1 MPDMGFPGRRSIL
14 RRFLGILDSGSLGPA
29 YLFVGPEGSGKEA
42 TALEIARLVDCP
54 RKPACSA
61 PRFCESCL
69 KMISFQHPDL
79 CWLGPAPATVSE
91 AAVVELLSAK
101 RENCFHQSPFAAS
114 SRLTIGNPGDPGPL
128 TIRALLRFLRH
139 APFQG
144 RYKVAVITDG
154 HRLTDEAAN
163 AILKTLEEPPP
174 ASLTFL
180 LAPHRAGILPTILS
194 RCQQVRFD
202 PYTED
207 ELAELL
213 ADYRG
218 VPPRTAAGVARAADG
233 NARKAMAL
241 LEPQA
246 MALQTWAGELLEWI
260 HARRAGAAHLSAEA
274 IHLGRIPADM
284 MPPESDPLPEARDL
298 AARRE
303 RAIQLCE
310 MLALYYSELLSC
322 RERGEAWKPRLPQAA
337 GKIRPLA
344 EKRTSPTLL
353 RDIARIEAA
362 KEEIDRNLNIGL
374 TMASLFQGLIDHAV
388 RDQEELAARA

>member
-1 MPDMGFPGRRSIL
+1 LPNTGFPGRRSVL
-14 RRFLGILDSGSLGPA
+14 TRFLGILNSGALGPA

-42 TALEIARLVDCP
+42 TALEIARVVNCP
-54 RKPACSA
+54 RSETCAA
-61 PRFCESCL
+61 PPFCESCL
-69 KMISFQHPDL
+69 KMLSFQHPDL
-79 CWLGPAPATVSE
+79 CWLGPAPATISE

-114 SRLTIGNPGDPGPL
+114 SRISIGNPDDPGPL

-139 APFQG
+139 ASFQG
-144 RYKVAVITDG
+144 RYKVVVITDG

-180 LAPHRAGILPTILS
+180 LTNHRTGLLPTILS

-202 PYTED
+202 PYAED
-207 ELAELL
+207 ELAQLL
-213 ADYRG
+213 TDYRG
-218 VPPRTAAGVARAADG
+218 VPAKTAAGVARAADG

-246 MALQTWAGELLEWI
+246 MALQVWAGELLDWI
-260 HARRAGAAHLSAEA
+260 HARRAGAVHLAAEA
-274 IHLGRIPADM
+274 VHLGRIPADM
-284 MPPESDPLPEARDL
+284 VPPEGDPVPEARDL
-298 AARRE
+298 AARRV

-310 MLALYYSELLSC
+310 MLSLYYSELLSC
-322 RERGEAWKPRLPQAA
+322 RERGREWKPRLPQTAPR
-337 GKIRPLA
+337 IRALA
-344 EKRTSPTLL
+344 ENRASPTLL
-353 RDIARIEAA
+353 RDIARVEAT

-388 RDQEELAARA
+388 RDQEELAARS